1 VRTYA
6 VWAGDE
12 DRVLFY
18 DSAGQRFAETRL
30 SEGPDA
36 RELAAKRVG

>member
-1 VRTYA
+1 VTA
-6 VWAGDE
+6 VWAADE

-30 SEGPDA
+30 SEGPDV
-36 RELAAKRVG
+36 RELAAKRAG